1 VKKLLRVQRRDES
14 YAAAFSSTIA
24 FGDTSYTQ
32 ASIKPPQSE
41 RNINGP
47 KRSSSVV
54 STIHSSSG
62 KPRRKA
68 RQTTVDTS
76 VTGKTN
82 RLTGQKSTL
91 EYSGK
96 NLEKKARLKHCK
108 REVSGRQEYGLA
120 RTTPATDAVKQR
132 TSAEPTLLRKA
143 SGVTIQA
150 AGIIAGAILAYTRA
164 VESASSNAGDPDM
177 TLHGPELREQ

>member
-120 RTTPATDAVKQR
+120 RTTPARNPSGRFRGMGSPIPVHQIHYILFPENFR
-132 TSAEPTLLRKA
+132 LRRLIC
-143 SGVTIQA
+143 VHQ
-150 AGIIAGAILAYTRA
+150 
-164 VESASSNAGDPDM
+164 M
-177 TLHGPELREQ
+177 